1 MILLLV
7 SLVIALSMILLGM
20 WIMGRAGRHVN
31 MDRLQIFI
39 AVATGFM
46 MSVLFID
53 LLPENIIEYKGGP
66 RSFFSWCLI
75 GMALVIAF
83 ERYGV
88 PRLRF
93 VERFFDAG
101 DEALGKIET
110 HDEHVHPGSGDHDEH
125 HHHHDLKEAAH
136 CDHSHEHGHL
146 HRHTHL
152 EVLGHGEVCSAIAC
166 FMICAFF
173 DGVALSSVQAVDQ
186 KLGVI
191 LVIGVILHLLPEG
204 VLSGA
209 MALAGGASL
218 RSARKV
224 LFFIGGAFLVGSL
237 IPQVFRGFE
246 STFLALSSGILVF
259 VTLVQLLP
267 TALKL
272 RFAPGW
278 ILAGA
283 GLYIGSHAL
292 LAAIGVQF

>member
-1 MILLLV
+1 MILLLA
-7 SLVIALSMILLGM
+7 SLAIALSMILLGM
-20 WIMGRAGRHVN
+20 WIMARAGSHVN
-31 MDRLQIFI
+31 MDRLQVFI
-39 AVATGFM
+39 AIATGFM
-46 MSVLFID
+46 MAVLFVD
-53 LLPENIIEYKGGP
+53 LLPENLLQYPSGP
-66 RSFFSWCLI
+66 KSFFNWALA
-75 GMALVIAF
+75 GMGLVIAF

-93 VERFFDAG
+93 VERFFSTDDATL
-101 DEALGKIET
+101 EKIET
-110 HDEHVHPGSGDHDEH
+110 HDGHVHESHGH
-125 HHHHDLKEAAH
+125 HEHHDLKEATH

-146 HRHTHL
+146 HQHTHL

-173 DGVALSSVQAVDQ
+173 DGIALSSVQAVDQ

-191 LVIGVILHLLPEG
+191 LVVGVILHLLPEG

-209 MALAGGASL
+209 MALAGGASMK
-218 RSARKV
+218 SAQKV
-224 LFFIGGAFLVGSL
+224 LFFIGGAFLTGSL
-237 IPQVFRGFE
+237 IPHVFRGFE
-246 STFLALSSGILVF
+246 HTFLAISSGILIF

-283 GLYIGSHAL
+283 GVYYGSHAV
-292 LAAIGVQF
+292 LAALGVHF

>member
-1 MILLLV
+1 MILLLA
-7 SLVIALSMILLGM
+7 SLAIALSMILLGM
-20 WIMGRAGRHVN
+20 WIMGRAGSHVN
-31 MDRLQIFI
+31 MDRLQVFI
-39 AVATGFM
+39 AIATGFM
-46 MSVLFID
+46 MAVLFLD
-53 LLPENIIEYKGGP
+53 LLPENLLEYPSGP
-66 RSFFSWCLI
+66 RSFFNWSLV
-75 GMALVIAF
+75 GMGLVIAF

-93 VERFFDAG
+93 VERFFSPDDATL
-101 DEALGKIET
+101 EKIET
-110 HDEHVHPGSGDHDEH
+110 HDGHVHESHGH
-125 HHHHDLKEAAH
+125 HEHHDLKEATH
-136 CDHSHEHGHL
+136 CDHSHDHGHL
-146 HRHTHL
+146 HQHTHL

-186 KLGVI
+186 KLGVV
-191 LVIGVILHLLPEG
+191 LVVGVILHLLPEG

-224 LFFIGGAFLVGSL
+224 LFFIGGAFLLGSL
-237 IPQVFRGFE
+237 IPQIFRGLE
-246 STFLALSSGILVF
+246 HTFLALSSGILIF

-283 GLYIGSHAL
+283 GVYYGSHAVL
-292 LAAIGVQF
+292 SALGVHF